1 LPGSKKTR
9 GVCHLVFSIF
19 PDGVDD
25 LKRFGSTIL
34 VLALV
39 GFVGACGS
47 GKSDKPATQMAARV
61 NSDEITVHQVNAVL
75 TRATGLTEANVA
87 LVKKEILER
96 LIDQQLAVQQAEER
110 QLDRTPAVVQAID
123 AARREILA
131 RAYLEQVA
139 GARARPAAEEVKRY
153 YVEHPELFA
162 QRRVYNLREMLVPAD
177 AVLADEIK
185 RWVAQGKSMTE
196 MANALKTRQLR
207 IAANA
212 AVLPAEQLPLDTVAR
227 FHAMKDGETIVVESP
242 RGLTVAHLVSSQTSP
257 IDEAAAL
264 ARVEQFLTLRGN
276 AEVATAEIKALREKA
291 RIDRMGEFAPGGAAV
306 VAPVVNLDKG
316 VAGLK

>member
-1 LPGSKKTR
+1 M
-9 GVCHLVFSIF
+9 
-19 PDGVDD
+19 
-25 LKRFGSTIL
+25 KRFGSTIL

-153 YVEHPELFA
+153 YVEHPGLC
-162 QRRVYNLREMLVPAD
+162 PA
-177 AVLADEIK
+177 
-185 RWVAQGKSMTE
+185 
-196 MANALKTRQLR
+196 
-207 IAANA
+207 
-212 AVLPAEQLPLDTVAR
+212 AR
-227 FHAMKDGETIVVESP
+227 
-242 RGLTVAHLVSSQTSP
+242 L
-257 IDEAAAL
+257 
-264 ARVEQFLTLRGN
+264 
-276 AEVATAEIKALREKA
+276 
-291 RIDRMGEFAPGGAAV
+291 
-306 VAPVVNLDKG
+306 
-316 VAGLK
+316 